1 MINMNYISNRLKKD
15 IKKLQKNSFRKKK
28 GLIVVEGI
36 NPLKKAVENNLN
48 LKYLIINKK
57 EKDLINYFF
66 DKYREKIYTAA
77 KKDMRSITSMN
88 TPYKIIGVFKKPD
101 NYFRKNSPT
110 LFLDKLQDPGNLGT
124 LIRSSTAFG
133 IKNIILTPDSVNP
146 FSSKVIRSSSGYIF
160 QVYIEKKEIDFN
172 KYKSKGYTLYGTSLD
187 EKSQGIEKINFKFPY
202 ILILGNEG
210 NGISEKYKK
219 YIDVNMKIKM
229 NKNVDSLN
237 VAVAGSII
245 LSNMYKDMNG

>member
-36 NPLKKAVENNLN
+36 NPLKKAVGNNLN

-66 DKYREKIYTAA
+66 DIYKDKIYTAT
-77 KKDMRSITSMN
+77 KKDMRSVTSMN
-88 TPYKIIGVFKKPD
+88 TPYKIIGVFKKPEISFKE
-101 NYFRKNSPT
+101 NKPT

-124 LIRSSTAFG
+124 LIRSSAAFG
-133 IKNIILTPDSVNP
+133 IRNIFLTPDSVNP

-160 QVYIEKKEIDFN
+160 QVYIEKKEIDLN
-172 KYKSKGYTLYGTSLD
+172 NYKSKGYTLYGTSLD
-187 EKSQGIEKINFKFPY
+187 EKSESIEKINFKFPY